1 MILMAEEKPGRMSR
15 MIDTRY
21 ENLFRALEEQQ
32 AYKQRVESYPISLT
46 LDAASVCQLK
56 CPFCIHG
63 MTSPIRP
70 YTALD
75 WDLFKSLIDELGPY
89 LFHVDL
95 DNWGEPFLNKRLLD
109 MIAYLKNQ
117 AIRVR
122 LSTNISLSLTEEF
135 LEQFIRCQPDYVII
149 SIDGFSQESYEVYRV
164 QGDFRLAMSNLETL
178 ARLRHKLKLEK
189 PRLVWQFLVFS
200 FNEHEL
206 PEAARHAQKIGVD
219 FRPSAPYVDLNRHP
233 DWLPSQDRY
242 VREPYKSEKA
252 VRNRQPTQNSML
264 TQRTDE
270 KNNLARA
277 IEEDSLHG
285 TAVLG
290 DTGREGVSSS
300 GSFMSSSA
308 RYPCDWLYLKAC
320 INADGSLSSCC
331 GRYPGDPNWGELGQ
345 RAFHRLWNNSCLQEA
360 RRSLTEV
367 EKEYPAEIICARCP
381 LPEIQQ
387 VSSSVILDALLDAPR
402 QYKKQAKAR
411 LNRFSRQCRIE
422 RQSLRLAG
430 RVMRAIPYSY
440 RNPLKHRLR
449 YGVEQ
454 GTLRGAMGAISKLFS
469 G

>member
-1 MILMAEEKPGRMSR
+1 MSKVIER
-15 MIDTRY
+15 RY

-32 AYKQRVESYPISLT
+32 AYKQRVESYPVCLT

-75 WDLFKSLIDELGPY
+75 WDLFKSLIDELAPY

-109 MIAYLKNQ
+109 MIAYLKNH

-122 LSTNISLSLTEEF
+122 LSTNISLPLTDEF
-135 LEQFIRCQPDYVII
+135 LEEFIRCQPDYVII
-149 SIDGFSQESYEVYRV
+149 SIDGFSQETYETYRV

-178 ARLRHKLKLEK
+178 ARLKQKLKLEK

-200 FNEHEL
+200 FNEQEL
-206 PEAARHAQKIGVD
+206 PKAYQHAQEIGVD

-242 VREPYKSEKA
+242 VRESYKSEKA
-252 VRNRQPTQNSML
+252 AQEKQPARYAEIAQLSG
-264 TQRTDE
+264 E
-270 KNNLARA
+270 KNNLARV
-277 IEEDSLHG
+277 IDEDSLPG

-290 DTGREGVSSS
+290 DIGHSGASPAGSSVP
-300 GSFMSSSA
+300 SSE

-345 RAFHRLWNNSCLQEA
+345 GAFHRLWNNSCLQEA
-360 RRSLTEV
+360 RRCLTEV
-367 EKEYPAEIICARCP
+367 EEEYPSEIICARCP

-387 VSSSVILDALLDAPR
+387 VSSSVLLDALLDAPR
-402 QYKKQAKAR
+402 QYRKQAKAK
-411 LNRFSRQCRIE
+411 LYRFSRSIRME

-430 RVMRAIPYSY
+430 RMLRAIPYPY
-440 RNPLKHRLR
+440 RSSLKQRLR
-449 YGVEQ
+449 YGMEQ
-454 GTLRGAMGAISKLFS
+454 GALREAMGALFKLFPR
-469 G
+469 

>member
-1 MILMAEEKPGRMSR
+1 MST
-15 MIDTRY
+15 IITGRY

-32 AYKQRVESYPISLT
+32 AHKQRVESYPISLT

-63 MTSPIRP
+63 MSSPLKP

-75 WDLFKSLIDELGPY
+75 WDLFKSLIDELAPY

-109 MIAYLKNQ
+109 MIAYLKSR

-122 LSTNISLSLTEEF
+122 LSTNISLPLTEEF
-135 LEQFIRCQPDYVII
+135 LEQFIRSQPDYVII
-149 SIDGFSQESYEVYRV
+149 SIDGFSQETYETYRV

-206 PEAARHAQKIGVD
+206 PKAYQHAREIGVD

-233 DWLPSQDRY
+233 DWLPSLDRY

-252 VRNRQPTQNSML
+252 IRDTQPAQYVKL
-264 TQRTDE
+264 TQLSGE
-270 KNNLARA
+270 KNNIARA
-277 IEEDSLHG
+277 IDEDSLHG

-290 DTGREGVSSS
+290 DAGQDGVTSS
-300 GSFMSSSA
+300 GSSMTSSE
-308 RYPCDWLYLKAC
+308 RYACDWLYLKAC

-331 GRYPGDPNWGELGQ
+331 GRYPGDPQWGELGQ
-345 RAFHRLWNNSCLQEA
+345 GAFHRLWNNSCLQEA
-360 RRSLTEV
+360 RRCLTEV
-367 EKEYPAEIICARCP
+367 GEDYPAEIICARCP

-402 QYKKQAKAR
+402 QYRKQAKAK
-411 LNRFSRQCRIE
+411 LQRFSRSSRIE

-430 RVMRAIPYSY
+430 RVMRAVPYSY
-440 RNPLKHRLR
+440 RNPLKQRLR
-449 YGVEQ
+449 YGMEQ
-454 GTLRGAMGAISKLFS
+454 GALRGAMGAIFKFFS
-469 G
+469 DKPKPLEDVKS

>member
-1 MILMAEEKPGRMSR
+1 MSTIIER
-15 MIDTRY
+15 RY
-21 ENLFRALEEQQ
+21 ENLFRALDEQQ
-32 AYKQRVESYPISLT
+32 AYKQRVESYPVCLT

-63 MTSPIRP
+63 MTSPLRP
-70 YTALD
+70 YTSLD

-89 LFHVDL
+89 LFHADL
-95 DNWGEPFLNKRLLD
+95 DNWGEPFLNKKLLE
-109 MIAYLKNQ
+109 MITYLKNQ

-122 LSTNISLSLTEEF
+122 LSTNISLPLTEEF

-149 SIDGFSQESYEVYRV
+149 SIDGFSQETYEIYRV
-164 QGDFRLAMSNLETL
+164 QGDFHLAMSNLETL

-206 PEAARHAQKIGVD
+206 PKAAQHAQKIGVD
-219 FRPSAPYVDLNRHP
+219 FRPSAPYIDLNRHP
-233 DWLPSQDRY
+233 DWLPSQERY
-242 VREPYKSEKA
+242 IREPYQSEKL
-252 VRNRQPTQNSML
+252 VQKGLPPNDSGL
-264 TQRTDE
+264 TQLSGER
-270 KNNLARA
+270 NNLARA
-277 IEEDSLHG
+277 IDEDSLHG

-290 DTGREGVSSS
+290 DISQDKVASS
-300 GSFMSSSA
+300 GSSTPSSE

-345 RAFHRLWNNSCLQEA
+345 GAFHRLWNNSCLQEA
-360 RRSLTEV
+360 RRCLTEV

-387 VSSSVILDALLDAPR
+387 VSNSVILDAILDAPQHYR
-402 QYKKQAKAR
+402 KQAKAK
-411 LNRFSRQCRIE
+411 LDRFSRSCRLE

-430 RVMRAIPYSY
+430 KVLQAVPYRY
-440 RNPLKHRLR
+440 RNPLKQRLR
-449 YGVEQ
+449 YGMEQ
-454 GTLRGAMGAISKLFS
+454 GALRGAMGAIFKFIS